1 MKPVLEKSKFDALLA
16 RYPPYNDNKK
26 KVMEFLTKVGGIT
39 TGDIINWI
47 KLIMCLLVLIIL
59 IKSDYI

>member
-1 MKPVLEKSKFDALLA
+1 
-16 RYPPYNDNKK
+16 
-26 KVMEFLTKVGGIT
+26 MEFLTKIGGIT